1 MRPSRDGI
9 IKMSL
14 RRKKQLINNNKH
26 VFGKFAE
33 YYDLIYFDK
42 NYEKECMFLL
52 SVIQKNKISGK
63 MLVDFGCGTGEHAII
78 LSKKGYDVTG
88 IDKSKKI
95 LSIAQK
101 KIVER
106 NDSIQLVH
114 GDISTI
120 KLKKKFDIA
129 ISMFSTLC
137 YITNIQKFK
146 EALKNIR
153 IHLKTNGVLIFD
165 YWNGNAV
172 ITQKPSIKTKKVQ
185 LRNLD
190 ITRIATP
197 TLNLQNQ
204 TCAIEYYFKVKKK
217 SHLIDDFKEVHTMR
231 YYFPEEIKRHLND
244 AGFNKV
250 NIISMSSK
258 KKSVNEIFLNNWYLF
273 VVAKKQN

>member
-1 MRPSRDGI
+1 
-9 IKMSL
+9 MSL

-165 YWNGNAV
+165 
-172 ITQKPSIKTKKVQ
+172 
-185 LRNLD
+185 
-190 ITRIATP
+190 
-197 TLNLQNQ
+197 
-204 TCAIEYYFKVKKK
+204 
-217 SHLIDDFKEVHTMR
+217 
-231 YYFPEEIKRHLND
+231 
-244 AGFNKV
+244 
-250 NIISMSSK
+250 
-258 KKSVNEIFLNNWYLF
+258 
-273 VVAKKQN
+273 